1 MGRRRCPMSEATNTT
16 HLLPCC
22 NCNGEFFME
31 HRLPKMLAMLQV
43 FCVVIFYQK
52 LNYGVLVVMKKVLAV
67 GDVVAVSLSMIC
79 AIHCLILPLVLVLLP
94 ALAPS
99 FADESFH
106 RWMVVA
112 VVPVS
117 IFSLAM
123 GLRRHKQY
131 LSILFGIIGLVI
143 LVFCGYFSEGILSE
157 YWEENLTLIAVSFVV
172 IGHFLNFKYCQ
183 RKCLRRS

>member
-1 MGRRRCPMSEATNTT
+1 M
-16 HLLPCC
+16 HLLLGC
-22 NCNGEFFME
+22 NCDGEFFME
-31 HRLPKMLAMLQV
+31 NRLPKMLAMLQV
-43 FCVVIFYQK
+43 SCVVIFYQN
-52 LNYGVLVVMKKVLAV
+52 LVYGVLVVMKKVLAV
-67 GDVVAVSLSMIC
+67 GDLVAVSLSIIC
-79 AIHCLILPLVLVLLP
+79 AIHCLILPVVLVLLP

-106 RWMVVA
+106 KWMVVA

-117 IFSLAM
+117 MFSLAM

-143 LVFCGYFSEGILSE
+143 LVFCGYFSEGMLSE

-172 IGHFLNFKYCQ
+172 IGHFFNFKYCQ
-183 RKCLRRS
+183 RKCSRSS